1 MASNRYYYICV
12 FIRYKR
18 DGGYSLIKLTGKTEE
33 AVADN
38 IVFNGGF
45 YGYIPAKQWIYIDSL
60 SVDRQQS

>member
-1 MASNRYYYICV
+1 V